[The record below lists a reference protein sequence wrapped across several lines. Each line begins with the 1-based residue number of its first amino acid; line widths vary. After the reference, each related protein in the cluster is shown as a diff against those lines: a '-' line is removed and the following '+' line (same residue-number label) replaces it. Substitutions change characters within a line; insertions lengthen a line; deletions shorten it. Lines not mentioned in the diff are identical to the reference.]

1 MIWVSEYFRKTI
13 SPCKNGISALRTCI
27 VEGIVNCLCTCFQT
41 LLSGI
46 RLRLKHN
53 LTVEFNDFASL
64 QHGFGV
70 T

>member
-1 MIWVSEYFRKTI
+1 MHST
-13 SPCKNGISALRTCI
+13 
-27 VEGIVNCLCTCFQT
+27 VEGIVNCLSICFQT

-46 RLRLKHN
+46 RLRVKHN
-53 LTVEFNDFASL
+53 LTVKFNDFASL